1 MSTLK
6 ESFKTMIPDVL
17 MLLVSIVGSLLLL
30 VFSPLLHLMNAFRN
44 KSFPTPK
51 VIVITGVTCGI
62 GRSLALKYADNGV
75 VLALIGRSMDK
86 LNELKADCQR
96 KAPNCQVTLAQID
109 VSHRDKLK
117 KFLSEFD
124 AQHSVDLVIANAG
137 ISDATL
143 SKEMSYEEKAYE
155 IINTNVNGA
164 MNTLLPLLPS
174 FRKRR
179 HGQIVLIGSLSP
191 FLSMMYPT
199 YSASKA
205 AVNSYAL
212 TLRHELKPYGIGVT
226 MVAPGFVFTHMTDV
240 LGATK
245 LPMAVSSEY
254 AAQTIHDGVSQNRAF
269 IGFSTG
275 TMLTTWFASIIPP
288 DFRDSIY
295 PIMMRLVDTP
305 SDSIVYTNE
314 KEQLKNSTDKDRQ
327 LKLFSSSQATVE
339 QVTNSKKI
347 Q

>member
-1 MSTLK
+1 
-6 ESFKTMIPDVL
+6 MIPDVL

-51 VIVITGVTCGI
+51 VIVITGVTSGI

-117 KFLSEFD
+117 MFLSEFD

-137 ISDATL
+137 VSDAAL
-143 SKEMSYEEKAYE
+143 SKEMSYEEKAHE
-155 IINTNVNGA
+155 IINTNVNGV

-179 HGQIVLIGSLSP
+179 HGQIVIIGSLAP
-191 FLSMMYPT
+191 FLSMVYPT

-212 TLRHELKPYGIGVT
+212 TLRHELMPYGIGVT
-226 MVAPGFVFTHMTDV
+226 MVAPGFVFTHLTDV
-240 LGATK
+240 LGSK

-254 AAQTIHDGVSQNRAF
+254 AAQTIHDGVS
-269 IGFSTG
+269 
-275 TMLTTWFASIIPP
+275 
-288 DFRDSIY
+288 
-295 PIMMRLVDTP
+295 
-305 SDSIVYTNE
+305 
-314 KEQLKNSTDKDRQ
+314 K
-327 LKLFSSSQATVE
+327 
-339 QVTNSKKI
+339 
-347 Q
+347 